1 MNTFQRWLL
10 AASLIICLVLSFYSY
25 TINHNLKVIEAR
37 QRGQIATT
45 GQSLWF
51 SWYFCADKLTWVLRA
66 SDRNAQAEV
75 LEYLSN
81 AQLHCEASSQF
92 IYNYNASLKWPI
104 KPWWN
109 LSLGS
114 GNVIGFVQLFDYY
127 SVEISHIS
135 SNIEKEGSVS
145 AASRA
150 RIQQLYDHITA
161 FTEKI
166 PESMLQKGD
175 ISEIHQAIVTWCD
188 MINDVDA
195 KKSIRLREEQYQ
207 DSCK

>member
-10 AASLIICLVLSFYSY
+10 AASLISCLVISFYSY

-51 SWYFCADKLTWVLRA
+51 SWHNCADKLTWVLRA
-66 SDRNAQAEV
+66 SDRDAQAEV

-81 AQLHCEASSQF
+81 VQLHCEASSQF
-92 IYNYNASLKWPI
+92 IYNYNAALKWPV

-127 SVEISHIS
+127 SVQIGHIKS
-135 SNIEKEGSVS
+135 TIKEEGSVS
-145 AASRA
+145 AVSRD
-150 RIQQLYDHITA
+150 RIQQLYNDITT

-166 PESMLQKGD
+166 PEPMLQKGN
-175 ISEIHQAIVTWCD
+175 ISEIHQAIVDWCGT
-188 MINDVDA
+188 INDVEA
-195 KKSIRLREEQYQ
+195 KESIRLREEQYQ

>member
-10 AASLIICLVLSFYSY
+10 AASLISCLVLSFYSY
-25 TINHNLKVIEAR
+25 TINHNLEVIEAR

-45 GQSLWF
+45 GQSLWL
-51 SWYFCADKLTWVLRA
+51 SWYNCIEELNFALSADNQNNQANIINYLGNAKLYC
-66 SDRNAQAEV
+66 Q
-75 LEYLSN
+75 LSR
-81 AQLHCEASSQF
+81 HF
-92 IYNYNASLKWPI
+92 IYNYNAALKWPV

-135 SNIEKEGSVS
+135 SVIEKEGSVS
-145 AASRA
+145 PASRA
-150 RIQQLYDHITA
+150 RVQQLHDDMKKFAKQITQ
-161 FTEKI
+161 
-166 PESMLQKGD
+166 SMLEQGS
-175 ISEIHQAIVTWCD
+175 ISEIHQAIVDWCG
-188 MINDVDA
+188 MINDVEA
-195 KKSIRLREEQYQ
+195 KESIRLREEQYQ

>member
-10 AASLIICLVLSFYSY
+10 AASLISCLVLSFYSY

-51 SWYFCADKLTWVLRA
+51 SWYNCIEELDFALSAADQ
-66 SDRNAQAEV
+66 NNQANV
-75 LEYLSN
+75 MNYLSN
-81 AQLHCEASSQF
+81 AQLYCQLSRHF
-92 IYNYNASLKWPI
+92 IYNYNAALKWPV
-104 KPWWN
+104 KAWWN

-135 SNIEKEGSVS
+135 SIIEKEGSVS